1 MSCGLSLT
9 SSAYR
14 LTSCAMKMASELAG
28 RRQATVASQLIDGI
42 LAAAAAAGVAD
53 AARVETLRAG
63 VSARGVGD
71 RQSGRV
77 PESVLLWLWGALVDL
92 SGTHRIGAELARIVS
107 RDATGPGEPHPY
119 GLLDGVTTGSASLAD
134 AFERVAHFVR
144 LVHQGVRIEIGIDE
158 RRFTLTYR
166 RAGSEAN
173 SSGEALAAGIL
184 WATANLAL
192 LPERAF
198 GVRLR
203 PASAELACAVV
214 DDEGGVIAD
223 IFGADVTYG
232 TADWRL
238 VFDRSAIE
246 AISRPVASSTQAYL
260 DAYADAALG
269 EIPAV
274 EDIVGL
280 VASEVRRRLAGRPPA
295 VAGIAKAL
303 GLSTRTLQRRLAG
316 AGKSFATVLD
326 EVRRSRAEALL
337 ADGRQDLAAI
347 AHELGY
353 SQHSAFTRA
362 AGRWFHAPPSRM
374 R

>member
-1 MSCGLSLT
+1 MAAPSRALAWGTAGHHIINLVAVRTLPAGVPPFLADPQVVFEVEAVGAEPDVLKGAGESWDADNDPGHYVDVNDDGTIAGGIALDAT
-9 SSAYR
+9 SSTGWAGITDKYW
-14 LTSCAMKMASELAG
+14 LT
-28 RRQATVASQLIDGI
+28 
-42 LAAAAAAGVAD
+42 
-53 AARVETLRAG
+53 
-63 VSARGVGD
+63 
-71 RQSGRV
+71 
-77 PESVLLWLWGALVDL
+77 ALVPPQ
-92 SGTHRIGAELARIVS
+92 
-107 RDATGPGEPHPY
+107 DAVINAKFRHAVE
-119 GLLDGVTTGSASLAD
+119 DGVDRYQADYTGVPLSVPANGAASTST
-134 AFERVAHFVR
+134 
-144 LVHQGVRIEIGIDE
+144 
-158 RRFTLTYR
+158 RFF
-166 RAGSEAN
+166 AGAKEV
-173 SSGEALAAGIL
+173 GL
-184 WATANLAL
+184 
-192 LPERAF
+192 
-198 GVRLR
+198 
-203 PASAELACAVV
+203 
-214 DDEGGVIAD
+214 
-223 IFGADVTYG
+223 
-232 TADWRL
+232 
-238 VFDRSAIE
+238 
-246 AISRPVASSTQAYL
+246 L